1 MRTLEE
7 IFNEA
12 VEHKATAII
21 NGDGYE
27 ARLLYGIRISR
38 DNKTQE
44 IVIEDSTSSGD
55 YYRELNDEDY
65 QLFLDN
71 SWKYGVYVLSL
82 NNLRR
87 KLDLIEI
94 KIGDEI
100 SSRNN
105 EKYIKQQIQSRDNV
119 LNRYATINNK
129 LTKLNQV

>member
-12 VEHKATAII
+12 VEHRNTAIVD
-21 NGDGYE
+21 GDGYE

-38 DNKTQE
+38 DKKTNE

-55 YYRELNDEDY
+55 YYTELSDEFY

-71 SWKYGVYVLSL
+71 NWKYGVYTLSL
-82 NNLRR
+82 YNIRR

-94 KIGDEI
+94 KISDEV

-105 EKYIKQQIQSRDNV
+105 EKYIKQQVQSRENL
-119 LNRYATINNK
+119 LNRLLTINNK
-129 LTKLNQV
+129 LNKII